1 MVTRSPRRPAALAL
15 LATSFLCAVASGAHA
30 ASVEVRIEDRS
41 GQPLE
46 HAVISLHD
54 GVARRAPA
62 GTRATIDQR
71 ARQFAPTVV
80 PIQAGTDV
88 AFPNSDDVRH
98 HVYSFSHPNAF
109 ELKLYHGEP
118 SRPVR
123 FDEPGIVVLGCN
135 IHDGMLGY
143 LHVVDTPLFAKSA
156 VSGTARI
163 DGAAEG
169 DYTLQVWHPDLGTRY
184 LRRPVALAGA
194 LTRFVVTLD
203 PADADGASLAAAS
216 PSPARSAPATG
227 DAALIE
233 ELGSLFD

>member
-1 MVTRSPRRPAALAL
+1 MRSLHGSAALAL
-15 LATSFLCAVASGAHA
+15 VAASFLCPITPSAHA
-30 ASVEVRIEDRS
+30 ASVEVRIEDRA

-54 GVARRAPA
+54 GVSRRAPA

-71 ARQFAPTVV
+71 ARRFDPTVV

-135 IHDGMLGY
+135 IHDGMVGY
-143 LHVVDTPLFAKSA
+143 LHVVDTPLFAKSTVA
-156 VSGTARI
+156 GTARI
-163 DGAAEG
+163 DGAPEG
-169 DYTLQVWHPDLGTRY
+169 EHTLQVWHPDLGTRY
-184 LRRPVALAGA
+184 LRRPIALEGR

-203 PADADGASLAAAS
+203 PAEADGASLAAAR
-216 PSPARSAPATG
+216 PSPARTAPAAE
-227 DAALIE
+227 DASLIE